1 MDSSAPSILL
11 PQVQVP
17 STPSTL
23 FSIYIVQIVYLS
35 IGLECEKNENKQKE
49 AVIGPLFLKKR
60 IKFNTRGTAIA
71 QRIRVSL
78 PFCRPESGLSMLSSI
93 IVNFFRTKKRPG
105 LANYKSL
112 SHGSVDPSAAV
123 ILWPLV

>member
-1 MDSSAPSILL
+1 M
-11 PQVQVP
+11 
-17 STPSTL
+17 
-23 FSIYIVQIVYLS
+23 
-35 IGLECEKNENKQKE
+35 KNENKQKE

-60 IKFNTRGTAIA
+60 IKFKTRGTAIA

-93 IVNFFRTKKRPG
+93 VVNFFRTKKRPG

>member
-1 MDSSAPSILL
+1 MCGGCGSVGRAVASD
-11 PQVQVP
+11 
-17 STPSTL
+17 T
-23 FSIYIVQIVYLS
+23 
-35 IGLECEKNENKQKE
+35 IGLQVESSHRQILFAIKCIEKNENKQKE

-60 IKFNTRGTAIA
+60 IKFKTRGTAIA